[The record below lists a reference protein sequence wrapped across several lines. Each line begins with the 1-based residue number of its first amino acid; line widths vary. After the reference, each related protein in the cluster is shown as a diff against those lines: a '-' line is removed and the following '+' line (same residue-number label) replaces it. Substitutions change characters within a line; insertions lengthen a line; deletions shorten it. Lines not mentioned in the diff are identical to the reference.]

1 MKSQISLDERIMLFN
16 AESDNRYL
24 EELLGKDEDFEE
36 VLWESYSINQLQEML
51 SLSED
56 EARKLLKSGLF
67 KVYRAGNE
75 YRASKKSVEENQQI
89 VKAMINYREK
99 KTMSVPDLKRILG
112 LGKTAVYR
120 LVNQQHFKTFLVF
133 GQMRI
138 DVDSFEEW
146 YANQFHYKKV
156 NGERPGKNYGKT
168 ITSTTI
174 GKVLGISRAT
184 AREIFDKNNIELIW
198 VDGTRRVVQE
208 SFEEWYASQT
218 HYKKIAEIEE
228 VERFVD

>member
-1 MKSQISLDERIMLFN
+1 MKNQIPLDERIKLFN
-16 AESDNRYL
+16 SESDNRYL
-24 EELLGKDEDFEE
+24 EEILGKDEDFEE
-36 VLWESYSINQLQEML
+36 ALWESYSIDQLQELL
-51 SLSED
+51 SLNED

-67 KVYRAGNE
+67 KVYRPGNE
-75 YRASKKSVEENQQI
+75 FRASKKSVKENQQI
-89 VKAMINYREK
+89 VKTMINYREK

-120 LVNQQHFKTFLVF
+120 LVNQQQFKTFLVF
-133 GQMRI
+133 GQIRI

-174 GKVLGISRAT
+174 SKVLGISRAT
-184 AREIFDKNNIELIW
+184 AREIVDKNNIELIW
-198 VDGTRRVVQE
+198 LDGTRRVVQE
-208 SFEEWYASQT
+208 SFEEWYASQN
-218 HYKKIAEIEE
+218 HYQKIAEIEE

>member
-1 MKSQISLDERIMLFN
+1 MKNQISLDERIKLFN
-16 AESDNRYL
+16 SESDNRYL
-24 EELLGKDEDFEE
+24 EEILGKDEDFEDA
-36 VLWESYSINQLQEML
+36 LWESYSIDQLQELL
-51 SLSED
+51 SLNED

-75 YRASKKSVEENQQI
+75 FRTAKKSVKENQQI
-89 VKAMINYREK
+89 VKTMLNYREK

-120 LVNQQHFKTFLVF
+120 LVNQQQFKTFLVF

-174 GKVLGISRAT
+174 GKVLGVSRAT
-184 AREIFDKNNIELIW
+184 AREIIDKNNIELIW
-198 VDGTRRVVQE
+198 IDGTRRVIQE
-208 SFEEWYASQT
+208 SFEEWYASQN
-218 HYKKIAEIEE
+218 HYKKVAEVEE

>member
-1 MKSQISLDERIMLFN
+1 MKSQLSLDERIKLFN
-16 AESDNRYL
+16 SESENRYL
-24 EELLGKDEDFEE
+24 EEILGKDEDFEE
-36 VLWESYSINQLQEML
+36 ALWESYSIDQLQDML
-51 SLSED
+51 SLNED

-75 YRASKKSVEENQQI
+75 FRASKKSVKENQQI
-89 VKAMINYREK
+89 VKTMLNYREK

-120 LVNQQHFKTFLVF
+120 LVNQQQFKTFLVF

-138 DVDSFEEW
+138 DIDSFEEW

-174 GKVLGISRAT
+174 GKVLGVSRAT
-184 AREIFDKNNIELIW
+184 AREIIDKNKIELIW
-198 VDGTRRVVQE
+198 IDGTRRVIQE
-208 SFEEWYASQT
+208 SFEEWFVSQN
-218 HYKKIAEIEE
+218 HYKKVAEVEE